1 MKKLVL
7 ATIDNLRNSGR
18 GRSKNYLRVMATTQK
33 KPKTG
38 ILGIKWQTFK
48 QNEATYSPR

>member
-18 GRSKNYLRVMATTQK
+18 SKNYLRVMAATQK
-33 KPKTG
+33 KQKMG
-38 ILGIKWQTFK
+38 GLEVKWQTFK
-48 QNEATYSPR
+48 QNEAAYSPR